1 MPACDGPNMGR
12 LDARPWHVL
21 LVDDDVDLRDGLSEW
36 LAGEGFSVGVAGDGI
51 EALGEVE
58 HAAYDAIVCDL
69 DMPRLRG
76 IELVRRIRGR
86 GHDLVVVLLS
96 GRFDLL
102 ASARDLGQVYALGKP
117 CSGDRLVSTLREALE
132 ERS

>member
-1 MPACDGPNMGR
+1 MTPCDAPNVAR
-12 LDARPWHVL
+12 LDARPWNIL
-21 LVDDDVDLRDGLSEW
+21 LVDDDADLRDGLCEW
-36 LAGEGFSVGVAGDGI
+36 LEGEGFRVAVAGDGI
-51 EALGEVE
+51 EALGQVE

-117 CSGDRLVSTLREALE
+117 CSGDRLVNTLREALE